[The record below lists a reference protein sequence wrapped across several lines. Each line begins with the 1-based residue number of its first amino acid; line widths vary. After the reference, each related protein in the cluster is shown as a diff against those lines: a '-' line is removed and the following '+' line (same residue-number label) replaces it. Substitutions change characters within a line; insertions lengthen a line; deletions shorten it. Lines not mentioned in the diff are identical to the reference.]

1 MSLFRMV
8 KMFVFFSFLAV
19 PAFAASV
26 RVEGNVHDS
35 TGAIVAGARVQLR
48 AREFSSSQNTDAQ
61 GHFIFDSVPAAS
73 GTLTVQADGFS
84 DAQQEWAAE
93 PGGVAKL
100 EIALTPAN
108 IKEEVFVTAT
118 RTELRLGDVAVSSVA
133 LRNEDLDATAALTAD
148 DKLRQ
153 IPGFTLFRRSGSR
166 TANPTSQ
173 GVSLSG
179 LGASGAS
186 RALVLEGGVPL
197 TDPFGGWVYWGRV
210 PQESVQS
217 VELVRRGIS
226 NLYGSDGL
234 AGAIQF
240 MPRPVETP
248 AFSLETS
255 YGTEKTPNVSFW
267 GGSAFGKWDAAISTD
282 LFHTD
287 GYVLVPTSI
296 RGTTDTRANSEHAA
310 VEVTLGR
317 SFGKKSRVFGRG
329 SYFTE
334 SRNNGTGVQF
344 NDTQLAQGVLGAD
357 TQSDSLGSFSFRL
370 YGQPQSYDQSFSSV
384 AADRN
389 SESLSDLQHVP
400 AQQLGISG
408 WWSKAVARQVLVAG
422 FDGAE
427 VMGWSNE
434 SIFNSGTHLRDTI
447 AGGRQRTSGVYGQDI
462 LSITPRWIVTVGG
475 RFDHWRNFDAESVRT
490 SVTPPGATTTAPFA
504 ERSENAFSPRISLLH
519 QLTNNVSLTVSTY
532 RGFRAPTLNELY
544 RAFRV
549 GNVQTQANENLK
561 AERLT
566 GAEAGANVFAF
577 NRRLNLRG
585 NFFWD
590 DIVNPIANVTLNA
603 TSNPIQRQRQNL
615 GRTRSRGVELDAI
628 AHMTRNVELSGGYQ
642 FVDATVLSFP
652 ADPVNNPSLLGN
664 QIPQIPR
671 NQFTL
676 QARYWNPSRLM
687 FSVQGRFVGDQFDDD
702 VNSLLLDRYFAL
714 DLFVGRELGRGVEVF
729 AAGENIT
736 NQRYDIAKTPTPN
749 IGPPI
754 LGRIGVRF
762 NFPARH

>member
-1 MSLFRMV
+1 MLNRNGTQ
-8 KMFVFFSFLAV
+8 
-19 PAFAASV
+19 V
-26 RVEGNVHDS
+26 RPEEQ
-35 TGAIVAGARVQLR
+35 R
-48 AREFSSSQNTDAQ
+48 
-61 GHFIFDSVPAAS
+61 
-73 GTLTVQADGFS
+73 
-84 DAQQEWAAE
+84 
-93 PGGVAKL
+93 L
-100 EIALTPAN
+100 EITLSPAN
-108 IKEEVFVTAT
+108 VSEQVFVTAT
-118 RTELRLGDVAVSSVA
+118 RTELRLSDIAVSSVA
-133 LRNEDLDATAALTAD
+133 LTNQDLDATPALTTD

-186 RALVLEGGVPL
+186 RAIVLEDGVPL

-217 VELVRRGIS
+217 VEVVRRGIS
-226 NLYGSDGL
+226 SLYGSDGL

-240 MPRPVETP
+240 MPRQEETP

-255 YGTEKTPNVSFW
+255 YGTEKTPDLTFW
-267 GGSAFGKWDAAISTD
+267 GGGRFGGWDAAISTD

-287 GYVLVPTSI
+287 GYILVPQSV
-296 RGTTDTRANSEHAA
+296 RGSVDTPANAEHAA
-310 VEVTLGR
+310 VEFTLGR
-317 SFGKKSRVFGRG
+317 HVGKNSRIFGRG

-334 SRNNGTGVQF
+334 SRHNGTVVQF
-344 NDTQLAQGVLGAD
+344 NDTQLAQAVLGAD
-357 TQSDSLGSFSFRL
+357 THSDSLGSFSFRL
-370 YGQPQSYDQSFSSV
+370 YGQPQSYNQSFSSV
-384 AADRN
+384 ASDRN
-389 SESLSDLQHVP
+389 SESLSNLQHVP
-400 AQQLGISG
+400 AQQFGGSG

-422 FDGAE
+422 FDANE

-447 AGGRQRTSGVYGQDI
+447 AGGRQRASGVYGQDI
-462 LSITPRWIVTVGG
+462 ISITPRWILTIGG
-475 RFDHWRNFDAESVRT
+475 RFDHWRNFDAESVRMPI
-490 SVTPPGATTTAPFA
+490 TPPGATTTAPFA
-504 ERSENAFSPRISLLH
+504 ERSENAFSPRASLLH
-519 QLTNNVSLTVSTY
+519 QVTSNLSLTASVY

-549 GNVQTQANENLK
+549 GNRQTQANPDLE

-566 GAEAGANVFAF
+566 GAEVGTNLFALD
-577 NRRLNLRG
+577 RRLNLRG

-590 DIVNPIANVTLNA
+590 DIVNPIANVTLDPN
-603 TSNPIQRQRQNL
+603 SNPIQVQRQNL
-615 GRTRSRGVELDAI
+615 GRTRSRGVELDAVARI
-628 AHMTRNVELSGGYQ
+628 TSHIEISGGYQ
-642 FVDATVLSFP
+642 FVDAIVLSFP
-652 ADPVNNPSLLGN
+652 ANPANNPSLVGN

-687 FSVQGRFVGDQFDDD
+687 LSVQGRLVGDQFDDD
-702 VNSLLLDRYFAL
+702 INSLLLGRYFAL
-714 DLFVGRELGRGVEVF
+714 DLFVGRSLGHGVEVF

-749 IGPPI
+749 VGPPI
-754 LGRIGVRF
+754 LARVGMRF
-762 NFPARH
+762 NFPGRH